1 MQWNCNLLS
10 QYFCIL
16 TKEAKKR
23 YEEKLKMIDCA
34 QDSYYSMEIPKAK
47 PVDSVLEWNDRPD
60 VSYADIYN
68 YLILTPSL
76 YTHEQ

>member
-1 MQWNCNLLS
+1 MWLIVCGVT
-10 QYFCIL
+10 CIDQI
-16 TKEAKKR
+16 ED
-23 YEEKLKMIDCA
+23 KLKIIDCA
-34 QDSYYSMEIPKAK
+34 QDSYYSMENPKAK

-76 YTHEQ
+76 YTHEHLKAYMS